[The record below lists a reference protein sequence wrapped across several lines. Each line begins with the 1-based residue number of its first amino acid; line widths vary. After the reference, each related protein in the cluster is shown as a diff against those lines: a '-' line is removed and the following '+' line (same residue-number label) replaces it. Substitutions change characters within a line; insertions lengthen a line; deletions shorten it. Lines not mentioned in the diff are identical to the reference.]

1 MRGWKSILSKY
12 LIEFTVIVLG
22 ITTSYFVENYREE
35 QWESKKEIRLLSE
48 LRKEFVDQISHFKKR
63 RKLFSK
69 DYRIISFITN
79 NSSDFDSLL
88 SDVKRSTQIRTAL
101 FDMRYFSP
109 SRDIYNSIVNE
120 GLFKYIQSDRL
131 KVLLNKLYAT
141 DYEYMVGNIMSEGIY
156 LDDIIFYLTENHP
169 KLYKRL
175 ASREEISLDEL
186 TLIVNYIRSDEVLNS
201 KLQFKENK
209 MRIKLYLLDDYLK
222 HCRQIKTD
230 FFRHKLSEC

>member
-48 LRKEFVDQISHFKKR
+48 LRKEFVDQISHFEKR

-69 DYRIISFITN
+69 DYRIISFITS

-169 KLYKRL
+169 KLYRRL

-186 TLIVNYIRSDEVLNS
+186 TLIVNYIRSDEVLIS

-209 MRIKLYLLDDYLK
+209 MRIKLYLLDDYLE
-222 HCRQIKTD
+222 HCQEIET
-230 FFRHKLSEC
+230 LISELGF

>member
-1 MRGWKSILSKY
+1 M
-12 LIEFTVIVLG
+12 
-22 ITTSYFVENYREE
+22 
-35 QWESKKEIRLLSE
+35 
-48 LRKEFVDQISHFKKR
+48 RKEFVDQISHFEKR
-63 RKLFSK
+63 RELFSK

-79 NSSDFDSLL
+79 NSSDFDSLI

-169 KLYKRL
+169 KLYRRL

-186 TLIVNYIRSDEVLNS
+186 TLIVNYIRSDEVLTS

-222 HCRQIKTD
+222 HCQEIET
-230 FFRHKLSEC
+230 LISELGF

>member
-186 TLIVNYIRSDEVLNS
+186 TLIVNYIRSDEVLIS

-209 MRIKLYLLDDYLK
+209 MRIKLYLLDDYLE
-222 HCRQIKTD
+222 HCQEIET
-230 FFRHKLSEC
+230 LISELGF

>member
-209 MRIKLYLLDDYLK
+209 MRIKLYLLDDYLE
-222 HCRQIKTD
+222 HCQEIET
-230 FFRHKLSEC
+230 LISELGF

>member
-169 KLYKRL
+169 KLYRRL

-186 TLIVNYIRSDEVLNS
+186 TLIVNYIRSDEVLTS

-209 MRIKLYLLDDYLK
+209 MRIKLYLLDDYLE
-222 HCRQIKTD
+222 HCQEIET
-230 FFRHKLSEC
+230 LISELGF

>member
-48 LRKEFVDQISHFKKR
+48 LRKEFVDQISHFEKR
-63 RKLFSK
+63 RELFSK

-175 ASREEISLDEL
+175 ANREEISLDEL
-186 TLIVNYIRSDEVLNS
+186 TLIVNYIRNDEVLNS

-222 HCRQIKTD
+222 HCQEIET
-230 FFRHKLSEC
+230 LISELGF

>member
-120 GLFKYIQSDRL
+120 GLFKFIQSDRL

-222 HCRQIKTD
+222 HGQEIET
-230 FFRHKLSEC
+230 LISELGF

>member
-48 LRKEFVDQISHFKKR
+48 LRKEFVDQISHFEKR
-63 RKLFSK
+63 RELFSK

-79 NSSDFDSLL
+79 NSSDFDPLL
-88 SDVKRSTQIRTAL
+88 GDVKRSTQIRTAL

-186 TLIVNYIRSDEVLNS
+186 TLIVNYIRSDEVLTS

-222 HCRQIKTD
+222 HCQEIET
-230 FFRHKLSEC
+230 LISELGF